1 MPLRKSLKRLREL
14 LLSSRSPPSVNK
26 TGNVSVSEFG
36 KNQLLSSLLNAIM
49 NYTKKLEYREDR
61 MDLKGSKTE
70 KNLQEAFAGESMA
83 RNKYTYWAGQARKDG
98 YEQIASIFE
107 ETADN
112 ERMHAKL
119 WFKALQ
125 ENGELG
131 DTASNL
137 KDAAAG
143 EHYEWTDMY
152 AGFAE
157 TAREEGFKKIA
168 ALFEGVARIEKEHEA
183 RYLALLKNVEDEA
196 VFEKEDEQV
205 WKCRK
210 CGHIYVGKKAPQ
222 VCPVCAHPQA
232 YFELVSKNY

>member
-1 MPLRKSLKRLREL
+1 MLTCRYNGIIL
-14 LLSSRSPPSVNK
+14 
-26 TGNVSVSEFG
+26 
-36 KNQLLSSLLNAIM
+36 
-49 NYTKKLEYREDR
+49 YTKILDNREDC

-70 KNLQEAFAGESMA
+70 KNLQDAFAGESMA
-83 RNKYTYWAGQARKDG
+83 RNKYTYWAGVARKEG
-98 YEQIASIFE
+98 YQQIASIFE

-112 ERMHAKL
+112 ESMHAKL

-125 ENGELG
+125 ESGELG

-152 AGFAE
+152 ATMAE

-168 ALFEGVARIEKEHEA
+168 ALFEGVAKIEKEHEA
-183 RYLALLKNVEDEA
+183 RYLSLLKNVEDEK

-210 CGHIYVGKKAPQ
+210 CGHIYVGPKAPQ
-222 VCPVCAHPQA
+222 VCPICAHPQA